1 MKNQQTRTARGL
13 KIALFF
19 VALTTLVTM
28 LCFFAVPVNAD
39 KTQVTV
45 TEANLDLASIGI
57 TKDANGVNVMQY
69 AGRDAL
75 ANLDLEMKSKP
86 AGLSPTVSVVVKSV
100 SFAKYNVGPT
110 TMTVEFDMVGDTAGK
125 YMTPH
130 KLVIGV
136 NIVPKELTWSSA
148 LNVSATYNQSTT
160 YYKFDDVTL
169 PELVGVVPGDRVT
182 PSALVE
188 VNADGAGNYQTQVAA
203 TLSNR
208 NYTVAPLSVN
218 ATIEKVNIQYIDWKN
233 DYTFAF
239 GSNAAGQIK
248 VYGYDTPDA
257 SGKEYPLTVVYP
269 NGYGSVGTHEISVV
283 SPDAQNI
290 QLDASLQVSRQ
301 VVITAKK
308 YQVAMGNAT
317 FFGSSADDIVKYGL
331 PVECAELPAEIRE
344 KITYTVN
351 GQPFTGTVA
360 VGSYTVVATL
370 PVSNDYSFVDAQGNK
385 VETLQATLTVQNPYV
400 AGGYDGNDYQI
411 IVVGHAT
418 NTGDVKVEVAK
429 PELARKAVRGFSFY
443 KGYTLTLSGVNA
455 GDAFTVLIPIDG
467 AVRHKYAAS
476 VTAEDLY
483 IYDAAKGNLVR
494 ASESGYTVSVVDNA
508 YIQIENYSAA
518 GSVTFVVAPDASIP
532 FFVTPL
538 GIALLIILLIA
549 LLVLLFFIGLRLRRI
564 RKEES
569 VLVVVDPEGEV
580 AEGSADASES
590 TADEEQYLNDSVDAM
605 VAQLDE
611 EVAPEEEP
619 EPDVTEETEEAVQ
632 EALDELKEEAAN
644 EVLDVEEPV
653 EEEVVE
659 EPVEETLTD
668 ELAETVADQLDQ
680 TVEAEEDT
688 AEADENEVQEA
699 VDEAL
704 QEALNDSADATDA
717 VELVEEEAVEEE
729 AVETIAPV
737 EVNEDAEENDDDDDD
752 DDDDN
757 GDVDTSFFGLNA
769 LDLEFIDVKADPEG
783 YAALLE
789 RERNG
794 EIRIITRYRRSFQSR
809 MIQSTGNVQDYYNVI
824 KNLLLSYKGVKNRIS
839 WNYEAFNRGRTH
851 VAKLNAKTKTLYLYL
866 ALDPEELADTKY
878 GIVDVSSKK
887 KYASVPVLMKIKGER
902 KFKYALEL
910 IEKACGEVLEL
921 PKVKDFAETDY
932 HMPYM
937 TVDEMVEEGVL
948 KKLCAG
954 VPVEYFNTPAEDE
967 VAPSEEK
974 NADVTAVPVS
984 ENAAELTPV
993 EETPV
998 EEVPAEETPA
1008 EEAPAEDVPAAE
1020 ETDETSTE
1028 V

>member
-69 AGRDAL
+69 VGQDAL
-75 ANLDLEMKSKP
+75 KNLTLEMKSKP

-110 TMTVEFDMVGDTAGK
+110 TMTVEFELVGDTAGQ
-125 YMTPH
+125 YLTPH
-130 KLVIGV
+130 KLVVGV
-136 NIVPKELTWSSA
+136 NIVPKELTWSDS
-148 LNVSATYNQSTT
+148 LRVSATYDRSTT
-160 YYKFDDVTL
+160 YYKFDSNSVTL
-169 PELVGVVPGDRVT
+169 PELVGVVPGDRVI
-182 PSALVE
+182 PSALIE
-188 VNADGAGNYQTQVAA
+188 VNADGAGNYTTQAAA

-208 NYTVAPLSVN
+208 NYTVAPLTVN
-218 ATIEKVNIQYIDWKN
+218 ATIEKVNIQYIAWEN

-239 GSNAAGQIK
+239 GSNGANLIK

-257 SGKEYPLTVVYP
+257 SGNEYPLTVIYP
-269 NGYGSVGTHEISVV
+269 DGYGSVGTHEISVA

-290 QLDASLQVSRQ
+290 KLDSSLQVSRQ

-308 YQVAMGNAT
+308 YQVSMGNAT
-317 FFGSSADDIVKYGL
+317 FFGSSAADIVKYGL
-331 PVECAELPAEIRE
+331 AVECAELPVDIRE

-360 VGSYTVVATL
+360 VGSYTVVANL

-400 AGGYDGNDYQI
+400 AGGYDGDEYQI

-443 KGYTLTLSGVNA
+443 KGYTVTLSGVNA
-455 GDAFTVLIPIDG
+455 GDRFTVLIPIDG

-483 IYDAAKGNLVR
+483 VYDAAKGNLVK
-494 ASESGYTVSVVDNA
+494 ATESGYTVSVVDNA

-538 GIALLIILLIA
+538 GIALLIILFLA

-564 RKEES
+564 RKDES
-569 VLVVVDPEGEV
+569 VLVVVDTEGE
-580 AEGSADASES
+580 AEETVADASED
-590 TADEEQYLNDSVDAM
+590 AENEEQYLNDSVDAM
-605 VAQLDE
+605 VEQLND

-619 EPDVTEETEEAVQ
+619 EADVTEETEEAVR
-632 EALDELKEEAAN
+632 EAIDELKAEAAD
-644 EVLDVEEPV
+644 EVLDVEDPV

-659 EPVEETLTD
+659 EPVEETLTE
-668 ELAETVADQLDQ
+668 ELAETVAEQLEE
-680 TVEAEEDT
+680 TVEADEG
-688 AEADENEVQEA
+688 AEVDENEVQET

-717 VELVEEEAVEEE
+717 VELVEEDVEEPVEEPVEE
-729 AVETIAPV
+729 AVEAIAPV
-737 EVNEDAEENDDDDDD
+737 ESDEDAEENDEDDDD

-769 LDLEFIDVKADPEG
+769 LDLDFIDVKADPDG

-809 MIQSTGNVQDYYNVI
+809 MIQSTGNVQDYYNII
-824 KNLLLSYKGVKNRIS
+824 KNLLLSYKGVKNRVS
-839 WNYEAFNRGRTH
+839 WNYEAFNRGRVH
-851 VAKLNAKTKTLYLYL
+851 VAKVNAKTKTLYLYL
-866 ALDPEELADTKY
+866 ALDTEELADTKY

-910 IEKACGEVLEL
+910 IEKACGEVLDL

-967 VAPSEEK
+967 AAPSEEK
-974 NADVTAVPVS
+974 NAEVTAVPVT

-993 EETPV
+993 EETL
-998 EEVPAEETPA
+998 
-1008 EEAPAEDVPAAE
+1008 AEDVPAME
-1020 ETDETSTE
+1020 ETDGTSTE

>member
-1 MKNQQTRTARGL
+1 MKNQQTRTVRGL

-57 TKDANGVNVMQY
+57 TKDATGANVMQY
-69 AGRDAL
+69 VGKDAL
-75 ANLDLEMKSKP
+75 ENLTLEMKSKP

-100 SFAKYNVGPT
+100 SFAKHNVGPT
-110 TMTVEFDMVGDTAGK
+110 TMTVDFELVGDTAGT
-125 YMTPH
+125 YITPH

-136 NIVPKELTWSSA
+136 NIVPKELTWSDSVH
-148 LNVSATYNQSTT
+148 VSATYDRSTT

-169 PELVGVVPGDRVT
+169 PELVGVVSGDRVVA
-182 PSALVE
+182 SALIE
-188 VNADGAGNYQTQVAA
+188 VNADGAGNYQTQAAA

-208 NYTVAPLSVN
+208 NYTVAPLNVN
-218 ATIEKVNIQYIDWKN
+218 ATIEKVNIQYIDWQT
-233 DYTFAF
+233 DYTFGF

-257 SGKEYPLTVVYP
+257 SGNEYPLTVIYP
-269 NGYGSVGTHEISVV
+269 EGYGSVGTHEISVA

-290 QLDASLQVSRQ
+290 KLDASLQTSRQ

-308 YQVAMGNAT
+308 YQVSMGNAT
-317 FFGSSADDIVKYGL
+317 FFGSSADDVVKYGL
-331 PVECAELPAEIRE
+331 PVECAELPADIRE

-370 PVSNDYSFVDAQGNK
+370 PVSDNYIFVDAQGNK

-400 AGGYDGNDYQI
+400 AGGYDDAYQI
-411 IVVGHAT
+411 IVVGNAS

-429 PELARKAVRGFSFY
+429 PSLARKAIRGFSFY
-443 KGYTLTLSGVNA
+443 KGYTVTLSGVNA
-455 GDAFTVLIPIDG
+455 GDRFTVLIPIDS

-483 IYDAAKGNLVR
+483 VYDAANGKMVK
-494 ASESGYTVSVVDNA
+494 ATESGYAVSVVDNA

-532 FFVTPL
+532 FFVTPI

-564 RKEES
+564 RKDES
-569 VLVVVDPEGEV
+569 VLVVVDPEGTPEENV
-580 AEGSADASES
+580 ADASES
-590 TADEEQYLNDSVDAM
+590 TEDEEQYLNDSVDAM
-605 VAQLDE
+605 VEQLND

-619 EPDVTEETEEAVQ
+619 EADVTEETEEAVR
-632 EALDELKEEAAN
+632 EAIDELKAEAAD

-659 EPVEETLTD
+659 EPVEETLTE
-668 ELAETVADQLDQ
+668 ELADTVADQLEE
-680 TVEAEEDT
+680 TVEADESTEVEED
-688 AEADENEVQEA
+688 EVQEA
-699 VDEAL
+699 VNEAL

-717 VELVEEEAVEEE
+717 MELVEEPVEEE
-729 AVETIAPV
+729 VAEEPAEEETVEVLAPV
-737 EVNEDAEENDDDDDD
+737 ESEDAEESDDDDDD

-757 GDVDTSFFGLNA
+757 GEVDTSFFGLNA
-769 LDLEFIDVKADPEG
+769 LDLNFIDVKADPDG
-783 YAALLE
+783 YAELLE

-809 MIQSTGNVQDYYNVI
+809 MIQSTGNVQDYYNII
-824 KNLLLSYKGVKNRIS
+824 KNLLLSYKGVKNRVS
-839 WNYEAFNRGRTH
+839 WNYEAFNRGRVH
-851 VAKLNAKTKTLYLYL
+851 VAKVNAKTKTLYLYL

-937 TVDEMVEEGVL
+937 TIDEMVEEGVL

-967 VAPSEEK
+967 VAPAEEK
-974 NADVTAVPVS
+974 NAEVTAVPVT
-984 ENAAELTPV
+984 ENAAELTPI
-993 EETPV
+993 
-998 EEVPAEETPA
+998 EETPA
-1008 EEAPAEDVPAAE
+1008 EETPVEDVPATE